1 MNPSSAIPDVRPA
14 TGASVRPPAARRA
27 SRGASQQF
35 WLGLLGFAIFFG
47 LWYLLVQLNVWRFGK
62 LPSPIGVIAEWVSAT
77 PKYGTSLFTPV
88 YYQDIWASSLRVFIA
103 FVLATALGVPL
114 GILLGWNRKA
124 RDYVFPL
131 LELIRPI
138 PPMAWVP
145 LAILIMPGQEPAMIF
160 LTWIA
165 AFFATVLNTMLGVFS
180 IDESLIRAAYCLG
193 ASSRTV
199 LFHVI
204 VPGALPFIFT
214 GLQIAVGV
222 AWFSL
227 VAGEMIAGQAG
238 LGYLILNSYV
248 QLQTPTIVIG
258 MVTLGFVGYL
268 SSALV
273 RRLARKLLAWQTA

>member
-1 MNPSSAIPDVRPA
+1 MNTTTLPDARTSPVA
-14 TGASVRPPAARRA
+14 ALRPPKARGGRSA
-27 SRGASQQF
+27 SQF
-35 WLGLLGFAIFFG
+35 WLGALGFVIFFG
-47 LWYLLVQLNVWRFGK
+47 LWYLLVHFEVWRFAK
-62 LPSPIGVIAEWVSAT
+62 LPSPIGVIAEWISPS

-88 YYQDIWASSLRVFIA
+88 YYQDIWASSLRVLVA

-114 GILLGWNRKA
+114 GILLGWNRTA
-124 RDYVFPL
+124 RDFLFPL

-193 ASSRTV
+193 ASPRTV

-204 VPGALPFIFT
+204 VPGALPYIFT
-214 GLQIAVGV
+214 GLQISVGV

-273 RRLARKLLAWQTA
+273 RRLARKLLAWQAA